1 LSKNSQELVR
11 RYFDREAERFDAIYE
26 GDKPLVQR
34 AVDRLFRGVI
44 LERFRLICAL
54 APLPTPWSVLDVGC
68 GSGRYALALARA
80 GAARVVGVDVSAT
93 MIDLARKEA
102 VAAGVDGRCHFTV
115 SSFADFASDETF
127 DVGVATGYFDYLE
140 DPRPDLRKMVE
151 RSQGRIYAT
160 FPRRWEPRVVVRKMR
175 FALERGYVRFY
186 DEREVRGLFAEAGVG
201 GDRLALFNLGRDFL
215 AVARVR

>member
-54 APLPTPWSVLDVGC
+54 APLPTP

-160 FPRRWEPRVVVRKMR
+160 VPRRWEPRVVVRKVR

>member
-1 LSKNSQELVR
+1 MNSQDLVR

-34 AVDRLFRGVI
+34 AVDRLFRRVI
-44 LERFRLICAL
+44 LRRFQLICAL
-54 APLPTPWSVLDVGC
+54 APLPTPWTVLDVGC

-80 GAARVVGVDVSAT
+80 GASRVVGVDVSAT

-102 VAAGVDGRCHFTV
+102 EAAGLAERCSFTV
-115 SSFADFASDETF
+115 SSFGAFFTEEAF

-140 DPRPDLRKMVE
+140 DPGPDLRKMAALS
-151 RSQGRIYAT
+151 RGRIYAT
-160 FPRRWEPRVVVRKMR
+160 FPRRWEPRVLVRKAR
-175 FALERGYVRFY
+175 FFLERGFVRFY
-186 DEREVRGLFAEAGVG
+186 DEREVRALFAEAGVG
-201 GDRLALFNLGRDFL
+201 PDRLALFDLGRDFL